1 MLIGISGKIGSG
13 KDTVGKY
20 IQYLLSN
27 EYPRHTFE
35 EFKTMPRWINANDWQ
50 IKKYADKLKEIVC
63 LLIGCT
69 REQLEDIDFKN
80 KELGEEWNLYQVIG
94 PRYKDRKMVI
104 FKVYT
109 SILDAQ
115 DFLSNNLVKYE
126 GRVNLIPLDWSERE
140 EEKPFIKTVKLT
152 PRKLLQLLG
161 TECGRNII
169 HPNIWVNALFAD
181 YKSSTKIYEQ
191 YKQIAHKYLPN
202 WIITDVR
209 FPNEAD
215 AILERDGILI
225 RLTRTTEVSKEVAY
239 HPSEIALDDYNK
251 FTFIIDN
258 KGTEEE
264 LYAKVYNI
272 LKQTKLLLN

>member
-69 REQLEDIDFKN
+69 REQLEDINFKN
-80 KELGEEWNLYQVIG
+80 KELGEEWWYYINDFNKLYPYKTYDG
-94 PRYKDRKMVI
+94 PIAKKE
-104 FKVYT
+104 
-109 SILDAQ
+109 
-115 DFLSNNLVKYE
+115 LVC
-126 GRVNLIPLDWSERE
+126 
-140 EEKPFIKTVKLT
+140 LT
-152 PRKLLQLLG
+152 PRLLLQLLG

-181 YKSSTKIYEQ
+181 YPKRILKLQNATTIINNEV
-191 YKQIAHKYLPN
+191 N

-225 RLTRTTEVSKEVAY
+225 RLTRTTEVSEEVAN
-239 HPSEIALDDYNK
+239 HPSETALDNYKK

-272 LKQTKLLLN
+272 LKQTKLLSN

>member
-35 EFKTMPRWINANDWQ
+35 EFKTMLRWINANDWQ

-80 KELGEEWNLYQVIG
+80 KELGEEWIKYELSYISYNRFLFEREFHTEY
-94 PRYKDRKMVI
+94 
-104 FKVYT
+104 YT
-109 SILDAQ
+109 SKQEAENSIKGNLDI
-115 DFLSNNLVKYE
+115 DYNTLS
-126 GRVNLIPLDWSERE
+126 I
-140 EEKPFIKTVKLT
+140 KPVTLT
-152 PRKLLQLLG
+152 PRLLLQLFG
-161 TECGRNII
+161 TECGRQII

-181 YKSSTKIYEQ
+181 YPKRILKLQNATTIINNEV
-191 YKQIAHKYLPN
+191 N

-215 AILERDGILI
+215 AILERNGILI
-225 RLTRTTEVSKEVAY
+225 RLTRTTEVSEEVAN
-239 HPSEIALDDYNK
+239 HPSETALDNYKK
-251 FTFIIDN
+251 FTFTIDN

-264 LYAKVYNI
+264 LYAQVYNI

>member
-69 REQLEDIDFKN
+69 REQLEDINFKN
-80 KELGEEWNLYQVIG
+80 KELGEEWWYYINPIDMLTMHPYT
-94 PRYKDRKMVI
+94 RYKNHFEDK
-104 FKVYT
+104 
-109 SILDAQ
+109 
-115 DFLSNNLVKYE
+115 FL
-126 GRVNLIPLDWSERE
+126 I
-140 EEKPFIKTVKLT
+140 KLT
-152 PRKLLQLLG
+152 PRLLLQYLG
-161 TECGRNII
+161 TEAGRDVI
-169 HPNIWVNALFAD
+169 HPNIWCNALFAD
-181 YKSSTKIYEQ
+181 YKLLEQ
-191 YKQIAHKYLPN
+191 LPNNDKALSDYKPKYSYPN

-225 RLTRTTEVSKEVAY
+225 RLTRTTEVSEEVAN
-239 HPSEIALDDYNK
+239 HPSETALDNYKK
-251 FTFIIDN
+251 FTFTIDN

-264 LYAKVYNI
+264 LYAQVYNI